1 MCSIRHNDY
10 IVMCRI
16 GHMLKNEAD
25 DRSITI
31 RILRS
36 LYEEVSRI
44 VARRNV
50 YSNEADFI
58 RDAIREKLE
67 REMGGRK
74 N

>member
-1 MCSIRHNDY
+1 
-10 IVMCRI
+10 
-16 GHMLKNEAD
+16 MLKNEAD